1 MLEKGQELPDRKL
14 WAYLIFKYMGIL
26 PECLYTTYVECLQRP
41 EQGVRCSGTGV
52 TASCEQVSAGNQT
65 PAT

>member
-1 MLEKGQELPDRKL
+1 MLEKGQELPGRKL
-14 WAYLIFKYMGIL
+14 WAYLIFKYMGVL

-52 TASCEQVSAGNQT
+52 TASC
-65 PAT
+65 